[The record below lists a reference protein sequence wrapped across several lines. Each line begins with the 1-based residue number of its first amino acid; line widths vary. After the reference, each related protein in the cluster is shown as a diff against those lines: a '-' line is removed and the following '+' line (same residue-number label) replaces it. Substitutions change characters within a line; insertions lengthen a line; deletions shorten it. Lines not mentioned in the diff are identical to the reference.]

1 MSRLRLLPAV
11 GAAIVSFLAAV
22 SCHAQTKAPDSM
34 SLRKALRLRLD
45 VAQTSFANWAQG
57 ADNSLAYVSGL
68 NLTLSQ
74 DLPHAAWQT
83 KVELIFGQTRLGTKG
98 TRNTQDKIDLY
109 AQYTHKSKTLSN
121 PYVSLSL
128 LTQFAK
134 GYDYRKDPPLLKSDF
149 WDPAYLMESSGSGLV
164 LTPRVQGK
172 VGVAVKHTFTRH
184 LTAYS
189 DDPKTSNTIE
199 RVKVEPGL
207 TARTDVNLA
216 VNSNLTFGQTLELFS
231 NLRGFRQLDVRL
243 DNRLEARVAKFVSVN
258 LNIFLLYDRDQSR
271 KVQLREFLGIGFVL
285 DVF

>member
-1 MSRLRLLPAV
+1 MKRLWLLPAV
-11 GAAIVSFLAAV
+11 GAVIVSFLATV
-22 SCHAQTKAPDSM
+22 SCFAETKAPDST

-45 VAQTSFANWAQG
+45 VAQTSFTNWAQG

-74 DLPHAAWQT
+74 DLPRAAWQT

-98 TRNTQDKIDLY
+98 IRNTQDKIDLY

-121 PYVSLSL
+121 PYISLSL

-134 GYDYRKDPPLLKSDF
+134 GYDYRKEPPLLKSDF
-149 WDPAYLMESSGSGLV
+149 WDPAYLMESSGFGLV
-164 LTPRVQGK
+164 LTRRVQAK

-189 DDPKTSNTIE
+189 DDPKTPNAVE

-216 VNSNLTFGQTLELFS
+216 VNSNLKLGQTLELFS
-231 NLRGFRQLDVRL
+231 NLRGFRQVDARL
-243 DNRLEARVAKFVSVN
+243 DNRLEAKMAKFVSVN
-258 LNIFLLYDRDQSR
+258 LSVFLLYDRDQTR